1 MFLEKPPDKPST
13 ATTAA
18 CRYCSEVSQ
27 RNGEDPI
34 GTAIS
39 AQQWLFI
46 EVSQPWAKNPWQR
59 QSKDLLALFD
69 RVEKQSK
76 LWTQLRIL
84 AIAADKEWSAPEK
97 RHVFFYQQSD
107 GPITSYRQMHH
118 HVPASQ
124 LAQLIEAHLFQPKKL
139 TAFEPFC
146 LPDARALFV
155 CTHTQYDLACGR
167 FGTPLYRMLRSQYAR
182 FQLPDPNPPDSG
194 QPESHLPASQQL
206 QSHHTQRELSVW
218 QTSHFGGH
226 NFAPTLIDF
235 PTGHFWGHLTPE
247 KLDALIY
254 RQGDLAK
261 LLPCYRGWAALD
273 RWGQI
278 AERSL
283 WMRFGWAW
291 LTVSKSAHII
301 RQDRGRWRDWLI
313 RLVLGKFPSIRAQL
327 IVQKLLQ
334 RLSWAEVTVRWEE
347 TRWEATPEIASGQSH
362 IRVEVSHEVL
372 TQTKSGREQPLTKV
386 RQYKTV
392 ELPQLEK

>member
-1 MFLEKPPDKPST
+1 MTE
-13 ATTAA
+13 A
-18 CRYCSEVSQ
+18 CRYCSEASQ

-39 AQQWLFI
+39 ARHWLFI
-46 EVSQPWAKNPWQR
+46 EVSQPWAKNPWQG
-59 QSKDLLALFD
+59 QSEDLLAIFN
-69 RVEKQSK
+69 RVEKQPK

-84 AIAADKEWSAPEK
+84 AIAPDQAWSALEK
-97 RHVFFYQQSD
+97 CHVFFYQQPN
-107 GPITSYRQMHH
+107 GLITGYREMHH
-118 HVPASQ
+118 HVPAGQ
-124 LAQLIEAHLFQPKKL
+124 LAQLVEAHLFQPKKL
-139 TAFEPFC
+139 AAFEPFR
-146 LPDARALFV
+146 LPAARALFV

-167 FGTPLYRMLRSQYAR
+167 FGTPLYRTLRSQYAGL
-182 FQLPDPNPPDSG
+182 QPPDSP
-194 QPESHLPASQQL
+194 QSDPQRLKSPQTATNPA
-206 QSHHTQRELSVW
+206 LSVW

-235 PTGHFWGHLTPE
+235 PTGHFWGHLSPE

-273 RWGQI
+273 KWGQI

-283 WMRFGWAW
+283 WIQFGWVW
-291 LTVSKSAHII
+291 LTVPKSAHII

-313 RLVLGKFPSIRAQL
+313 RLLLEIFPSIRAQL

-334 RLSWAEVTVRWEE
+334 RLSWAEVTVRWE
-347 TRWEATPEIASGQSH
+347 AIPEIATGQSH
-362 IRVEVSHEVL
+362 IRVEVNHEVL
-372 TQTKSGREQPLTKV
+372 TQTKSGRDQPLTKA

-392 ELPQLEK
+392 ELTQLKK